1 MKSLFEN
8 VKPNVDFV
16 SKFKELKEFC
26 EDSETE
32 NLINYL
38 QNNNL
43 KTFKVSKECNIKNFG
58 WL

>member
-1 MKSLFEN
+1 MNSLFEN

-32 NLINYL
+32 KGQLPMI
-38 QNNNL
+38 
-43 KTFKVSKECNIKNFG
+43 
-58 WL
+58 